1 MTANPGVQRVRWM
14 EGGGPAADLVLSSR
28 IRLARNL
35 EDYPFPTLLGP
46 EQGQEIISLLEGV
59 IEPLSA
65 AGFGRF
71 TLLRMADLSPL
82 ERRVLVEQHLI
93 SPQHARNAATGAVIL
108 NEDRS
113 VSIMVNEEDHLRI
126 QCLLGGL
133 QLHEAW
139 AIATRVDDVI
149 EAHVR
154 YAFDE
159 ERGYLTTC
167 PTNLGTGIRASV
179 MVHLPGL
186 VLARQA
192 GRFLS
197 QLGKVGVVVRGL
209 YGEGTEALGNVFQV
223 SNQITLGPSEEELID
238 NLIGFTRQL
247 LDQERSTR
255 ERLYRENEDGIKD
268 RVMRAYGLLTNA
280 WSMSSEEAI
289 RLLSDLRLGIDL
301 NILSHVRPEVFGE
314 LIVLTRPACLQQLA
328 GKELDARERDLRR
341 ARLIRERIA
350 ASLRKTT
357 Q

>member
-1 MTANPGVQRVRWM
+1 MAVNPGAQRVRWM

-28 IRLARNL
+28 VRLARNL
-35 EDYPFPTLLGP
+35 EDYPFPTLLSP
-46 EQGQEIISLLEGV
+46 EQGREIVEQMERV
-59 IEPLSA
+59 TEHLSA
-65 AGFGRF
+65 AGLGRF
-71 TLLRMADLSPL
+71 TLLRMADLTPL
-82 ERRVLVEQHLI
+82 DRRVLVEQHLI

-113 VSIMVNEEDHLRI
+113 ISIMVNEEDHLRI

-133 QLHEAW
+133 QLHEAC

-186 VLARQA
+186 VLAQQA
-192 GRFLS
+192 GRLLS
-197 QLGKVGVVVRGL
+197 QLGKVGMVVRGL

-223 SNQITLGPSEEELID
+223 SNQITLGPSEEELIE
-238 NLIGFTRQL
+238 NLMGFTRQL
-247 LDQERSTR
+247 LDQERSAR
-255 ERLYRENEDGIKD
+255 ERLYREDEDGLKD

-280 WSMSSEEAI
+280 WTISSEEAI

-301 NILSHVRPEVFGE
+301 NVLSHVRPEVFNE
-314 LIVLTRPACLQQLA
+314 LIVLTRPACLQKLA
-328 GKELDARERDLRR
+328 GQELNARERDLLR

-350 ASLRKTT
+350 ASLRKTS